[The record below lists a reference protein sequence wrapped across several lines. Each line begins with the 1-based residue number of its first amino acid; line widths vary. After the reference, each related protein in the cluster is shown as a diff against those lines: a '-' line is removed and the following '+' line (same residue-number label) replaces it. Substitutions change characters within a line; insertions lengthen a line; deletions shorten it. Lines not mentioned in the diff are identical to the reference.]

1 MNASPFLCLGKEKM
15 KKIKR
20 ALLTTNNLKHL
31 FETQWYQQIVDE
43 VVSTQIQ
50 EELYFEDEEAFT
62 EKELLKLCK
71 KKLHLEAAK
80 EFINTTLYDEDDEP
94 IIPLHWAIEHNELE
108 LTVSLLALGE
118 DVNQSNDDWSSYPLT
133 VAMQLSDKTIFNLL
147 LLHPEIDVNVSGTSQ
162 LPNNDIMQFFGIY
175 DEGRALIPCVLL
187 LALEYQPIYSYLN
200 IDWNM
205 YYGSDEYPLIYF
217 FYKKYDFH
225 SMNRLVDLG
234 AEVNPDTSLCI
245 GEQRTLL
252 LEAVDDYYTSK
263 SDKNITRLKWFAKY
277 SVILD
282 AKDFEGG
289 SLYEYLI
296 RNEPVDEQLI
306 DIFKLGTIK
315 AFYDEAEANERLF
328 EITQQEDI
336 KNTLQ
341 STCLFDENQQDYRF
355 DINVSLLSDLIRTR
369 NACFN
374 ENVRDVSYI
383 RKNNKHWIAIE
394 YQDKPYPS
402 VIEIGNEILSM
413 MDVYNQAGKIEFAK
427 ATPYQII
434 YLFIKSP
441 SIAYQVIE
449 NLANNS
455 DYKVFKKIDNRP
467 IISLDDYYHIY
478 QLVKNGHVHFDR
490 KIESDIKVLLNNV
503 YDIYS
508 DQGLNKLLM
517 LDSPKGLFDNNL
529 KINEQPEM
537 AIVKSDCLYDEDNY
551 FYDVIYNHEG
561 KADILYRGRYDDVI
575 PYFFNE
581 IEKSPFFK
589 ACDMCGKLGFIP
601 DMAYGETH
609 NECM

>member
-1 MNASPFLCLGKEKM
+1 MN
-15 KKIKR
+15 KIKR

-31 FETQWYQQIVDE
+31 FETHWYKQIVDE

-80 EFINTTLYDEDDEP
+80 RFINNTLYDEDDEP

-175 DEGRALIPCVLL
+175 DEGRALIPCAILL
-187 LALEYQPIYSYLN
+187 SADYQSCYSYLD
-200 IDWNM
+200 IDWDLR
-205 YYGSDEYPLIYF
+205 YGRNEELPLMNF
-217 FYKKYDFH
+217 FYEKNDLQAM
-225 SMNRLVDLG
+225 SRLVELG
-234 AEVNPDTSLCI
+234 AEVNPEMSLQ
-245 GEQRTLL
+245 GGDHETLL
-252 LEAVDDYYTSK
+252 LDAIRSYFSPK
-263 SDKNITRLKWFAKY
+263 SDKNTNRLKWFAKY

-282 AKDFEGG
+282 AEDHEGG
-289 SLYEYLI
+289 ALYEYLL
-296 RNEPVDEQLI
+296 REQPVDEQLI
-306 DIFKLGTIK
+306 EIFKLGKIK
-315 AFYDEAEANERLF
+315 AFYDEAEANERSF

-413 MDVYNQAGKIEFAK
+413 MDVYNKAGKIEFAK

-441 SIAYQVIE
+441 STAYQVIE
-449 NLANNS
+449 NVANNS
-455 DYKVFKKIDNRP
+455 DYKVFKKIDNHA
-467 IISLDDYYHIY
+467 IISLDDYYHVY

-490 KIESDIKVLLNNV
+490 KIESDIKALLNNV

-508 DQGLNKLLM
+508 DLVLNKLLM
-517 LDSPKGLFDNNL
+517 LDSPKGLFDNNI
-529 KINEQPEM
+529 KINDQPEM